1 LGLRPLE
8 PERWLECD
16 LDDVEVQM
24 AEKRRVLAEHRS
36 TAVALLD
43 DVDAEATEIRDAII
57 EWLAEHQ
64 PEHLDRYRRDL
75 VAGQHPLEQAAML
88 VTEDLAIMVE
98 RNGVATFAGGVICF
112 PNRWDLP
119 SKLGRPMAEVHA
131 PVARL
136 NEQLEAPID
145 RFFERLTP
153 ERAYWRL
160 GWGVLDTGDLYQAV
174 DGTAASRPGEFDI
187 DAVGPDD
194 VHIRVE
200 RETLRRFPATG
211 VVLFTIRTHLTP
223 LRTVIG
229 DPEHAALL
237 AEAIEA
243 LPDDVAE
250 YKQLDALG
258 ARVIGWL
265 QADV

>member
-1 LGLRPLE
+1 
-8 PERWLECD
+8 
-16 LDDVEVQM
+16 M
-24 AEKRRVLAEHRS
+24 AEKERVLAEHRA
-36 TAVALLD
+36 TAVAVLD
-43 DVDAEATEIRDAII
+43 DVEAEATEIRDAII
-57 EWLAEHQ
+57 GWLGVHQ
-64 PEHLDRYRRDL
+64 PEHLERYRHGL
-75 VAGQHPLEQAAML
+75 IAGQHPLEQAAML
-88 VTEDLAIMVE
+88 VTEDLAMMVE
-98 RNGVATFAGGVICF
+98 RDGVATFAGGVVCF
-112 PNRWDLP
+112 PNRWDLH

-136 NEQLEAPID
+136 NEQLESPID

-174 DGTAASRPGEFDI
+174 DGTAAPRPGEFDV
-187 DAVGPDD
+187 DAVEIDD
-194 VHIRVE
+194 VHVRVE

-223 LRTVIG
+223 LRTVVD

-237 AEAIEA
+237 AEAIEN

-258 ARVIGWL
+258 GRVIGWL
-265 QADV
+265 RADA